1 MKKRILSFL
10 TSIAMV
16 FSLLL
21 VIPASI
27 QASALEPE
35 YAIKAINEL
44 KAKYPHG
51 TIWHADGSD
60 YSGASGTGSQCQG
73 YAFECL
79 DAIFGRAGRGEY
91 SILKYETNYC
101 IGDEVRIPGSP
112 WHSLVIVGIDGDTIS
127 FTDCNY
133 IGVNKVRWGTISRSE
148 LASKT
153 EYVRRRNGNT
163 LKSLS
168 SDNSPFNTSP
178 NNIGDDFYASIIK
191 TDGWA
196 TLAAVNGNIEIAS
209 SAADASQIWHFVRQ
223 EDNSY
228 VIYNCKSNKVLD
240 VDGAGT
246 TDGTNVQEYPYWGS
260 DAQKWFIYGEWS
272 GEYVLKP
279 KNCNKVL
286 DISSNSSAIG
296 ANAQIYTY
304 NGGNAQKFAV
314 YKTEKVGVST
324 VSVKP
329 GNSNTN
335 TVFSWTKANNA
346 SNYNL
351 RISKKS
357 AGTTTSYKD
366 VWSLTTN
373 SYSVTLPEGS
383 YEVYV
388 DSCNCFSYEKS
399 NIVSFSII
407 KGSTPH
413 THSYTAKITTQATC
427 TASGIMTYTC
437 KCGDTYT
444 KTIPAKGHTS
454 SDWII
459 DKQPAVG
466 VKGSKHKECTVCGK
480 VLEKTDIPALSATD
494 ISGASVLLSTQKYT
508 YNGKA
513 KTPYATLLFNNK
525 ALKKDVD
532 YTVTYSDNIEIGQA
546 TVTVTGIGNYKGELK
561 ATFAI
566 NPARQTISKLT
577 SQYRGFAANWKKD
590 TKVTGYQVQYDVN
603 KNFTSYQSKYVK
615 TNSTYKKTFSGLKS
629 KKTYYVRVRSYK
641 TVNGVKYYGS
651 WSAVKSVKTK

>member
-16 FSLLL
+16 FSLLI

-44 KAKYPHG
+44 KAKYLHG

-60 YSGASGTGSQCQG
+60 YLGASGTGSQCQG

-79 DAIFGRAGRGEY
+79 DAIFERAGRGEY
-91 SILKYETNYC
+91 SILDYETNYC

-112 WHSLVIVGIDGDTIS
+112 GHSLVIVGIDGDTIS

-133 IGVNKVRWGTISRSE
+133 IGVNKVQWGTISRSE

-153 EYVRRRNGNT
+153 IYVRRRNGNT
-163 LKSLS
+163 LKTLS

-196 TLAAVNGNIEIAS
+196 TLAAVNGNIEIAA

-260 DAQKWFIYGEWS
+260 DAQKWYIYGEWS

-357 AGTTTSYKD
+357 ADTTSSYKD

-399 NIVSFSII
+399 NIVSFTII

-413 THSYTAKITTQATC
+413 THSYTSKITTQATC
-427 TASGIMTYTC
+427 TTSGIMTYTC

-454 SDWII
+454 SNWMI
-459 DKQPAVG
+459 DKQPAVS
-466 VKGSKHKECTVCGK
+466 VKGSKHKECTVCHK
-480 VLEKTDIPALSATD
+480 VLETAVIPALGAAD
-494 ISGASVLLSTQKYT
+494 ISGASVTLSAASYT
-508 YNGKA
+508 YNGRA
-513 KTPYATLLFNNK
+513 KQPTVTVSLNGKTLVKNT
-525 ALKKDVD
+525 D
-532 YTVTYSDNIEIGQA
+532 YTVRYSSNTAIGNA
-546 TVTVTGIGNYKGELK
+546 KVTITGKGKYTGIIAKSFKIL
-561 ATFAI
+561 
-566 NPARQTISKLT
+566 PAKQNISKI
-577 SQYRGFAANWKKD
+577 SAQKSGFALTWTKD
-590 TKVTGYQVQYDVN
+590 TNVTGYQVQYDVN
-603 KNFTSYQSKYVK
+603 NNMASGKSTYVK
-615 TNSTYKKTFSGLKS
+615 TNATYKKTISGLKS

-641 TVNGVKYYGS
+641 TVNGIKYYGS
-651 WSAVKSVKTK
+651 WSAVKSIKTK